1 MSGDNRIGTN
11 AVGGVARIASARR
24 AGTDD
29 SSVSRAA
36 AAYAAP
42 LTGDSNPIA
51 SLTSTARAI
60 ADQGPPV
67 DMDRIGALRS
77 AIADGSYQLDAQ
89 QTASAMMGFF
99 GRNG

>member
-11 AVGGVARIASARR
+11 AVGGVTRIVPARR
-24 AGTDD
+24 VGADD
-29 SSVSRAA
+29 TAVSRSA
-36 AAYAAP
+36 AAYVSP
-42 LTGDSNPIA
+42 LSSDSSPIA

-67 DMDRIGALRS
+67 DMDRITALRS
-77 AIADGSYQLDAQ
+77 AIADGSYQIDPENI
-89 QTASAMMGFF
+89 ASSMMGFF

>member
-11 AVGGVARIASARR
+11 AVGGVVRVSASRR
-24 AGTDD
+24 MSADD
-29 SSVSRAA
+29 SSVSRSTAVFA
-36 AAYAAP
+36 SP
-42 LTGDSNPIA
+42 LISDNAPIA

-67 DMDRIGALRS
+67 DMDRIAALRS
-77 AIADGSYQLDAQ
+77 TIADGNYKLDPQ
-89 QTASAMMGFF
+89 NIASSMMDFF